1 MGRERVAQLMAV
13 AAALFG
19 AAGCGDRGNDT
30 SLPTLVDVPDTVAIG
45 VLPSPA
51 ADTATLPSPPPPP
64 TTTAPSTTA
73 PPLTEPIEA
82 PLADDVAGN
91 RILMIGDSVLA
102 STAPR
107 NGGLMCDALVLF
119 GWEVEIDAEPG
130 RSVDFAHDVLD
141 ERLEEGWD
149 AFALSFG
156 NQVDGTDPNAVA
168 AFERELELVLAR
180 LEPQPVA
187 VFTVLEGID
196 GVEGREAVNEVI
208 RALPE
213 AHPNVLV
220 TEFADAGSDGV
231 DLADEDGLVLT
242 EDGMR
247 RLSMRSA
254 AAVGNAPDEADG
266 QCLPSR
272 FTGDQQD

>member
-1 MGRERVAQLMAV
+1 MGRERVAQLMVLGVVLA
-13 AAALFG
+13 G
-19 AAGCGDRGNDT
+19 AACGDGADDT
-30 SLPTLVDVPDTVAIG
+30 SLPTLLDVPETVPIG
-45 VLPSPA
+45 VLPA
-51 ADTATLPSPPPPP
+51 AAGDAPTIPSPPPPP
-64 TTTAPSTTA
+64 TTTPPDTTA

-82 PLADDVAGN
+82 PLADHVTGD

-130 RSVDFAHDVLD
+130 RNVDFAHDVLD
-141 ERLEEGWD
+141 ERLDEGWD

-156 NQVDGTDPNAVA
+156 NQVDGTDAGAVA
-168 AFERELELVLAR
+168 AFERDLELVLAR
-180 LEPQPVA
+180 LDPQPVV
-187 VFTVLEGID
+187 VFTLLEGTD
-196 GVEGREAVNEVI
+196 VDGREALNEVI

-231 DLADEDGLVLT
+231 ELADEDGLVLT

-254 AAVGNAPDEADG
+254 AAVGNAPDDSDG
-266 QCLPSR
+266 ECLPSE
-272 FTGDQQD
+272 FTDDAPV